1 MVTTL
6 CAMKALS
13 SSLAEI
19 IHPFV
24 CLSSMRMPQSFPLKF
39 TDHFEWN
46 DANLYCQSASQG
58 ANPAVWLNTCE
69 QCVTGSLFSF
79 LHWSLR
85 MRVTVIFVFYL
96 TANTDY
102 LTIEVPFLFSIN
114 STNRGC
120 VDITILQDSVTQ
132 NKYYEV
138 FLVRLINPSVPVF
151 ADQVV
156 VVILDQG

>member
-1 MVTTL
+1 
-6 CAMKALS
+6 
-13 SSLAEI
+13 
-19 IHPFV
+19 
-24 CLSSMRMPQSFPLKF
+24 
-39 TDHFEWN
+39 
-46 DANLYCQSASQG
+46 
-58 ANPAVWLNTCE
+58 
-69 QCVTGSLFSF
+69 
-79 LHWSLR
+79 

-96 TANTDY
+96 TANIDY

>member
-1 MVTTL
+1 
-6 CAMKALS
+6 
-13 SSLAEI
+13 
-19 IHPFV
+19 
-24 CLSSMRMPQSFPLKF
+24 
-39 TDHFEWN
+39 
-46 DANLYCQSASQG
+46 
-58 ANPAVWLNTCE
+58 
-69 QCVTGSLFSF
+69 
-79 LHWSLR
+79 